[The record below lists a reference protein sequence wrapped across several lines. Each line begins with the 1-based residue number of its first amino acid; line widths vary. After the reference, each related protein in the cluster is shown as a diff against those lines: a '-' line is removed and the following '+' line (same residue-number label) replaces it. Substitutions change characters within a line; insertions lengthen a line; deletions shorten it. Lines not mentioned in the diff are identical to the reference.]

1 MPSLGPTELIVILV
15 LAIVLFGAGKIGE
28 VGGALGRSIREF
40 RHAANDEEP
49 KPEIVRAAAGTAG
62 KFCPKCGAAISEADR
77 FCSACGTSLAPDR
90 SPSP

>member
-1 MPSLGPTELIVILV
+1 VILV

-49 KPEIVRAAAGTAG
+49 QRETPRPAAGTAG
-62 KFCPKCGAAISEADR
+62 KLCPKCGAAASESDR
-77 FCSACGTSLAPDR
+77 FCSACGASLAPDR
-90 SPSP
+90 SPDPSDTNAKLP